1 MVNMCTQYHTASKL
15 LTHSLLLCYAAV
27 AGDIEE
33 LERNKR
39 EGITRLVVYI
49 RTIPSEKIMLY
60 ECLCMYLQDGSS
72 DFADLPLGALVSY
85 RQTFFESA
93 Q

>member
-1 MVNMCTQYHTASKL
+1 MVNMSVPYSIKATYYSCVML
-15 LTHSLLLCYAAV
+15 AV

-33 LERNKR
+33 LERSKR
-39 EGITRLVVYI
+39 EGITRLVYI
-49 RTIPSEKIMLY
+49 RTILSEKIMLY

-85 RQTFFESA
+85 RQTFFERA